1 MVGPIHEPTR
11 ARAPANV
18 HFVGPVPAGEVHAVL
33 SEADLL
39 INCTDQ
45 DADAKNGEYI
55 FAGKPLLVYRGRG
68 MQEGIFTHLHDAYI
82 TDDVKAGLRELMGNP
97 ELCERLGRNIGRL
110 PVVDFDDR
118 ADRMLE
124 IIESEAARVRNEGGK
139 PGG

>member
-1 MVGPIHEPTR
+1 
-11 ARAPANV
+11 
-18 HFVGPVPAGEVHAVL
+18 
-33 SEADLL
+33 
-39 INCTDQ
+39 
-45 DADAKNGEYI
+45 
-55 FAGKPLLVYRGRG
+55 